1 MTSDDLKRKIVEA
14 MAMCHS
20 LAAVAEVCGCSK
32 AWAHK
37 VISARAPHLLQMPK
51 PMVRAKEEAVMAEYR
66 SGLSLR
72 AVSAKLGVPR
82 ATVQGIIRRVSP
94 EEMRKPNPKKE
105 AKDGDCETRRPRPAA
120 KAPKAKKPAAAKKR
134 DVPPHKA
141 GKPVKAVVRRD
152 NAPPASSGNDHL
164 FQSTV
169 SAPRKSDRKGGWNNG
184 DLNIK
189 KGVSTMSDEDAIRLF
204 VASRGATKCPP
215 RFCAAS
221 QIGDFAR

>member
-1 MTSDDLKRKIVEA
+1 MNALGRKIVEA
-14 MAMCHS
+14 MEMCHS

-37 VISARAPHLLQMPK
+37 VIATNAPHLLQMPK
-51 PMVRAKEEAVMAEYR
+51 PLIRAKEEAVMAEYR

-82 ATVQGIIRRVSP
+82 ATIQGIIRRVAP
-94 EEMRKPNPKKE
+94 EEMRKPNQKKE

-120 KAPKAKKPAAAKKR
+120 KAPKAEKPASAKKR
-134 DVPPHKA
+134 DVPTHKA
-141 GKPVKAVVRRD
+141 GKPVKAERRRD
-152 NAPPASSGNDHL
+152 DAPPASSGNDHL
-164 FQSTV
+164 FQSPIP
-169 SAPRKSDRKGGWNNG
+169 SPRKSDRKGNWNNG

-189 KGVSTMSDEDAIRLF
+189 KGVSTLSDEEAIRLF
-204 VASRGATKCPP
+204 VASRGVTKCPP